1 MSERMRSL
9 QMNEDNR
16 RWWALGAMCFA
27 LFMIMLDNTVVN
39 VALPS
44 IQRSLNA
51 STASL
56 EWTVNAYTLSFA
68 VLLVTGGRLGDLFG
82 RRKIFLAG
90 VVIFAVSSGAIGFSP
105 SDTWLVC
112 WRAAQGMGSALMMP
126 ATLSIITNAFPPAE
140 RGKAIGTWAGVS
152 AMALAIG
159 PVVGG
164 FLVESVSWQSIFFL
178 NLPVAVGAIVVALF
192 AVRESRDD
200 TVARTV
206 DIPGVLVLTVGLA
219 ALVLALVEGNAWHW
233 GSTRELA
240 LFATAAV
247 CLGSF
252 PLIERRQPAPMV
264 DFAFFRS
271 RTFRGANMVAFIVSF
286 AMLAMFFFLAL
297 YMQNIRGYSPL
308 QAGVRFLP
316 STVMIVLIA
325 PLAGRL
331 ADRVG
336 PRPLMTFG
344 LLCVSGAL
352 FWQSQLT
359 ISSQYSEL
367 LPGFVLM
374 GIGMAFVMSPMSTA
388 AMNSVEQTKAGVAS
402 GILSMNRMVG
412 GTFGVA
418 VLGAMVST
426 LGRSKID
433 ELLPALAPAQRAELA
448 AGLGSGGVLHGV
460 PPAVVQASH
469 EAYVYALQYG
479 LRLGSAVA
487 LVGALLAFTLI
498 GRGAEAHTLPPTA
511 ATADPA
517 VGARQAVAAEAGNGG
532 HPAPEPAL
540 AGGDGAPAAP
550 ARHGGPADG
559 DGERNRG
566 AEQVHA

>member
-1 MSERMRSL
+1 MTERIRSL
-9 QMNEDNR
+9 QMHDGNR

-51 STASL
+51 STSSL

-90 VVIFAVSSGAIGFSP
+90 VVIFASASAAIGFSP
-105 SDTWLVC
+105 SDTWLVA
-112 WRAAQGMGSALMMP
+112 WRAVQGVGSAMMMP
-126 ATLSIITNAFPPAE
+126 ATLSIITNAFPPEE

-178 NLPVAVGAIVVALF
+178 NVPVAIGAVVIALF
-192 AVRESRDD
+192 AVRESRDE
-200 TVARTV
+200 TVQRSV
-206 DIPGVLVLTVGLA
+206 DVPGVLTLTIGLA
-219 ALVLALVEGNAWHW
+219 ALVLALVEGNEWGW
-233 GSTRELA
+233 GSARELA
-240 LFATAAV
+240 MFAVALVGLSGFALV
-247 CLGSF
+247 
-252 PLIERRQPAPMV
+252 ERHREAPMV
-264 DFAFFRS
+264 DFSFFRS
-271 RTFRGANMVAFIVSF
+271 RTFLGANIVAFIVSF

-297 YMQNIRGYSPL
+297 YMQNIRDYSPL

-316 STVMIVLIA
+316 STLMIIVIA

-336 PRPLMTFG
+336 SRPLITFG

-352 FWQSQLT
+352 FWQSHLT
-359 ISSQYSEL
+359 VSSGYGAL

-374 GIGMAFVMSPMSTA
+374 GVGMGFVMSPMSLA
-388 AMNSVEQTKAGVAS
+388 AMNAVDRTKAGVAS

-418 VLGAMVST
+418 ILGALVAT

-433 ELLPALAPAQRAELA
+433 QLLPQLPASARARLAG
-448 AGLGSGGVLHGV
+448 GLGSGGVHHGV
-460 PPAVVQASH
+460 PARVVEAAQQAF
-469 EAYVYALQYG
+469 VYALHYG
-479 LRLGSAVA
+479 LLLGSGVA
-487 LVGALLAFTLI
+487 LVGA
-498 GRGAEAHTLPPTA
+498 
-511 ATADPA
+511 
-517 VGARQAVAAEAGNGG
+517 VAALLLIRRRPDELVAEQAGDVEP
-532 HPAPEPAL
+532 HPAPAAL
-540 AGGDGAPAAP
+540 ATAAI
-550 ARHGGPADG
+550 DG
-559 DGERNRG
+559 DRQPAPRPLKPETLH
-566 AEQVHA
+566 V